1 MKPDNLANPP
11 MKITSQHYDNTLEVH
26 IEGLTSLNT
35 ANATVVDL
43 LDSYNLNDQ
52 ILRKI
57 SDALG

>member
-1 MKPDNLANPP
+1 

-57 SDALG
+57 SSALG